1 MSTTPIDETLV
12 RKAFPFFSDQQLLDE
27 ISQQA
32 VLLSFNAGDTVM
44 DYGEYVRLVPLVLK
58 GSLKV
63 MRENE
68 EGQELFLYFL
78 NAGESCSMSFT
89 CCMASKK
96 SSVRA
101 IAEEDTVLLGIP
113 ARFVDEWIGKFP
125 AWKQFVLRSYDQ
137 RMVELINAIDS
148 IAFKRLDERLMD
160 YLRQKA
166 DTRPN
171 HEVQATHQE
180 IALDLNASREAISRL
195 LKQLENM
202 GKVELGRNRIKVL

>member
-1 MSTTPIDETLV
+1 
-12 RKAFPFFSDQQLLDE
+12 
-27 ISQQA
+27 
-32 VLLSFNAGDTVM
+32 M

-101 IAEEDTVLLGIP
+101 IAEEDTVLLGVP
-113 ARFVDEWIGKFP
+113 ARFVDEWIGRFP
-125 AWKQFVLRSYDQ
+125 VWKQFVLRSYDQ
-137 RMVELINAIDS
+137 RMLELINAIDS

-166 DTRPN
+166 ETRLN
-171 HEVQATHQE
+171 HEIHATHQE

-202 GKVELGRNRIKVL
+202 GQVELGRNRIKVL

>member
-1 MSTTPIDETLV
+1 MSTPTVDESLV

-27 ISQQA
+27 IRQHA
-32 VLLSFNAGDTVM
+32 VLLTFSAGATVM
-44 DYGEYVRLVPLVLK
+44 DYGENVRLVPLVLK

-101 IAEEDTVLLGIP
+101 IAEEDTVLLGVP
-113 ARFVDEWIGKFP
+113 ARFVDEWIGRFP
-125 AWKQFVLRSYDQ
+125 VWKQFVLRSYDQ
-137 RMVELINAIDS
+137 RMLELINAIDS

-166 DTRPN
+166 ETRLN
-171 HEVQATHQE
+171 HEIHATHQE

-202 GKVELGRNRIKVL
+202 GQVELGRNRIKVL